1 MLKLNKQVESLYKM
15 IEKIERRIEE
25 LEEKENSIEEKAA
38 DDDREMTTRE
48 WNLYEKY
55 DAEIENLEDEKTD
68 IFNAIDYL
76 EEYAD

>member
-1 MLKLNKQVESLYKM
+1 MIKLNKYIYSLKRV
-15 IEKIERRIEE
+15 IEKIEYRIEE
-25 LEEKENSIEEKAA
+25 LEEKKTTLEDRAGES
-38 DDDREMTTRE
+38 DREMTNRE